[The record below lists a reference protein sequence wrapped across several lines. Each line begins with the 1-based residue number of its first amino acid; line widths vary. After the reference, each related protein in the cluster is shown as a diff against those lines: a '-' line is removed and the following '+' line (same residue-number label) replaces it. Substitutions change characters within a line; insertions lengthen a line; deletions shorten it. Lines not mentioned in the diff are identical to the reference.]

1 MSQYI
6 FILVWIAAMF
16 FLKSV
21 MSGGYRVEN
30 ILGKKEYRVS
40 WGFAAFAFCP
50 VVIMATFRGD
60 MGDSYAYKT
69 MFRNLPNT
77 ISGLLN
83 YIPSVTKD
91 KGFSALSGI
100 IKCIFGSN
108 DVVYFCVLASI
119 QAIILVTIYRKY
131 STNYLLSIFL
141 FIASTDYLSWMFNG
155 VRQFAAVTIIFA
167 STKFMLEKKWV
178 PTILMILLASTMHQ
192 SALVMIPIVII
203 VQGKAWNKRTILF
216 LSAALVAVTFVN
228 QFTSILDAIRGNSHY
243 MKLLSPKQLYRWL
256 VSDEYDIVISYLEGP
271 SARIVAGC
279 PKNKTKIVSWI
290 HCTYHNKEEL
300 AKSFRDIKEA
310 YKCYEKSDRM
320 IFVSEEVKQA
330 FIRYCPIKCE
340 THVLYN
346 TNESEKIIVKAAE
359 RIEEDLFK
367 KNTFFWC
374 GVGKIVPNKGFDRMI
389 RIQRRLLE
397 EGYDVQLLILGTGW
411 QQKELENLCEENG
424 VSNAVTFLG
433 YQTNPYKYVSNCD
446 LFVCASYA
454 EGFSTATTEALIV
467 GTPVCTVNVSG
478 MKEMLGEN
486 DEFGVIVENNEEA
499 LYSGIKKLMDNP
511 ELLKHYKNMSI
522 QRGKAF
528 STAETVNA
536 VQNMLIRLMEE

>member
-1 MSQYI
+1 M
-6 FILVWIAAMF
+6 
-16 FLKSV
+16 
-21 MSGGYRVEN
+21 
-30 ILGKKEYRVS
+30 
-40 WGFAAFAFCP
+40 
-50 VVIMATFRGD
+50 
-60 MGDSYAYKT
+60 
-69 MFRNLPNT
+69 
-77 ISGLLN
+77 
-83 YIPSVTKD
+83 
-91 KGFSALSGI
+91 
-100 IKCIFGSN
+100 SN
-108 DVVYFCVLASI
+108 DGHSKIKILFVIHDLSVGGAEKVLINLVNNMDYLKFDVTVLALFDEGVNKQFLNSKI
-119 QAIILVTIYRKY
+119 KYRY
-131 STNYLLSIFL
+131 AF
-141 FIASTDYLSWMFNG
+141 
-155 VRQFAAVTIIFA
+155 R
-167 STKFMLEKKWV
+167 
-178 PTILMILLASTMHQ
+178 H
-192 SALVMIPIVII
+192 
-203 VQGKAWNKRTILF
+203 
-216 LSAALVAVTFVN
+216 
-228 QFTSILDAIRGNSHY
+228 AIRGNSHY

-446 LFVCASYA
+446 LEIFKKLIDVCNDISEFDDCTSWEVG
-454 EGFSTATTEALIV
+454 EGL
-467 GTPVCTVNVSG
+467 
-478 MKEMLGEN
+478 
-486 DEFGVIVENNEEA
+486 EEA

>member
-228 QFTSILDAIRGNSHY
+228 QFTSILDNMMQETQYANMVNDWTLWGDDGTNVFRVLVYSVPTILSLIGLKYIHY
-243 MKLLSPKQLYRWL
+243 
-256 VSDEYDIVISYLEGP
+256 
-271 SARIVAGC
+271 
-279 PKNKTKIVSWI
+279 
-290 HCTYHNKEEL
+290 
-300 AKSFRDIKEA
+300 
-310 YKCYEKSDRM
+310 
-320 IFVSEEVKQA
+320 
-330 FIRYCPIKCE
+330 
-340 THVLYN
+340 
-346 TNESEKIIVKAAE
+346 
-359 RIEEDLFK
+359 
-367 KNTFFWC
+367 
-374 GVGKIVPNKGFDRMI
+374 
-389 RIQRRLLE
+389 
-397 EGYDVQLLILGTGW
+397 
-411 QQKELENLCEENG
+411 
-424 VSNAVTFLG
+424 
-433 YQTNPYKYVSNCD
+433 
-446 LFVCASYA
+446 
-454 EGFSTATTEALIV
+454 
-467 GTPVCTVNVSG
+467 
-478 MKEMLGEN
+478 EN
-486 DEFGVIVENNEEA
+486 DPVINFCA
-499 LYSGIKKLMDNP
+499 
-511 ELLKHYKNMSI
+511 NMSI
-522 QRGKAF
+522 V
-528 STAETVNA
+528 STGLYIISMFTSGIFIGRLPIYACIYFYQETFKLNDKEKRECKNRIKSSRHSIRFNCSELKQYTNYAPNVRTSRIWFIFA
-536 VQNMLIRLMEE
+536 CFVRRFLLIIIEFWIRKYYY

>member
-228 QFTSILDAIRGNSHY
+228 QFTSILDNS
-243 MKLLSPKQLYRWL
+243 M
-256 VSDEYDIVISYLEGP
+256 
-271 SARIVAGC
+271 
-279 PKNKTKIVSWI
+279 
-290 HCTYHNKEEL
+290 
-300 AKSFRDIKEA
+300 
-310 YKCYEKSDRM
+310 
-320 IFVSEEVKQA
+320 
-330 FIRYCPIKCE
+330 
-340 THVLYN
+340 
-346 TNESEKIIVKAAE
+346 
-359 RIEEDLFK
+359 
-367 KNTFFWC
+367 
-374 GVGKIVPNKGFDRMI
+374 
-389 RIQRRLLE
+389 
-397 EGYDVQLLILGTGW
+397 
-411 QQKELENLCEENG
+411 
-424 VSNAVTFLG
+424 
-433 YQTNPYKYVSNCD
+433 QTW
-446 LFVCASYA
+446 
-454 EGFSTATTEALIV
+454 
-467 GTPVCTVNVSG
+467 
-478 MKEMLGEN
+478 
-486 DEFGVIVENNEEA
+486 
-499 LYSGIKKLMDNP
+499 
-511 ELLKHYKNMSI
+511 
-522 QRGKAF
+522 
-528 STAETVNA
+528 
-536 VQNMLIRLMEE
+536 

>member
-1 MSQYI
+1 M
-6 FILVWIAAMF
+6 
-16 FLKSV
+16 
-21 MSGGYRVEN
+21 
-30 ILGKKEYRVS
+30 
-40 WGFAAFAFCP
+40 
-50 VVIMATFRGD
+50 
-60 MGDSYAYKT
+60 
-69 MFRNLPNT
+69 
-77 ISGLLN
+77 
-83 YIPSVTKD
+83 
-91 KGFSALSGI
+91 
-100 IKCIFGSN
+100 SN
-108 DVVYFCVLASI
+108 DGHSKIKILFVIHDLSVGGAEKVLINLVNNMDYLKFDVTVLALFDEGVNKQFLNSKI
-119 QAIILVTIYRKY
+119 KYRY
-131 STNYLLSIFL
+131 AF
-141 FIASTDYLSWMFNG
+141 
-155 VRQFAAVTIIFA
+155 R
-167 STKFMLEKKWV
+167 
-178 PTILMILLASTMHQ
+178 H
-192 SALVMIPIVII
+192 
-203 VQGKAWNKRTILF
+203 
-216 LSAALVAVTFVN
+216 
-228 QFTSILDAIRGNSHY
+228 AIRGNSHY

-528 STAETVNA
+528 STEETVNA